1 MQLGQ
6 QRNFWKT
13 KEQQI
18 DGLCEVTYQVNE
30 LPKYMIRD
38 RPELVPQRQ
47 QCQEDKYYE
56 IVKTKNVDNCERR
69 SAFSFV
75 NPGHYMCKGPNCKDM
90 WARTSETRYIA
101 CGSRGNLMVQT
112 IINQGEL
119 NQDLSGINT
128 ERIVTGTLQV
138 LRLREVRS
146 QSPKPQPSN
155 MTPLKNMMY
164 EYSFKAYES
173 VQRQEE
179 QMQQMNRI
187 PRDVAK
193 DPEQLA
199 KAIPAVSM
207 MAHKRIPKSKIMQ
220 EVKSLVQTLI
230 EELQRPIE
238 TNAVEKQVPMKVL
251 AVARA
256 LAMLSKTEIQQ
267 IYQQVKPQLGQ
278 QHKNLFFDAVVMA
291 GTPESVYF
299 LKEQIESGELS
310 KINIISLFYMLP
322 NTLMFPTQEVLEQLI
337 ELSKSQRIQDCRFTR
352 NVVMMSITTLLE
364 KACLSKNRE
373 IKYPVWVMGEMCHPN
388 SRVLQE
394 KWIPHLLKELET
406 SQHMYRKN
414 EIIVA
419 LGMLP
424 HEQIIGKL
432 IPIVEGR
439 VQHMTQV
446 PRMTRLLALWSL
458 ATSGMIKP
466 QTVEPIFYSIFA
478 NPAEATEM
486 RIAAFNV
493 LLKLNPAMDVFQKI
507 AARTWYEQDKEV
519 LKVVNTALWTLSQ
532 ENWTAQQG
540 VSQVMTLGKKARLTY
555 PLIKKTR
562 EILPTS
568 FSFYTSQKF
577 ERLGTGLEG
586 MTNWIASE
594 TSFIPL
600 EFYTELR
607 YFLSQYNFKPFAL
620 GLRMQ
625 GAENLY
631 NKLHELIEPLQS
643 GQSVEEQIEGMK
655 RQIESSL
662 NSEWRKVIEKLNIKT
677 RDSSKMSGA
686 VFVNLMETTP
696 FFANFAEMTTKQ
708 MKEEVIR
715 IFKDRQSVK
724 EMIEQERK
732 ISLRTAGEQFKAQN
746 LIPSDMGIPII
757 INNRMPVVS
766 SVEGM
771 TKVHLSFRQP
781 SAMLKAKVFH
791 TMQFIAEVAM
801 VNPFNKEYL
810 TTTFDQS
817 LVIQLPLEVKVE
829 LDMPA
834 QLAVFKIKM
843 LEQFSKVFDMVHYH
857 VHPFT
862 AKQSVESL
870 TPASLSPEKRMIE
883 SRDQLKQVSKTFG
896 EYLGLHM
903 TTQVRTES
911 RFYDFKTLFDK
922 LSLYHYNPL
931 NMFRFVFSNLA
942 LDDQSRPSIRRHEY
956 TLKFDPT
963 QSSTKEI
970 KFQLKVGYAAK
981 TEQSE
986 PVKYMKVKMIS
997 EQEAVEESKKVPATS
1012 PVFKALRKLMPFTIE
1027 SEPVQ
1032 EKRSHPE
1039 RQEKIVKAVESL
1051 DKSLES
1057 ISALTFKLSTTLEGS
1072 SRPRTWKYF
1081 MTLVGGQKQESSERR
1096 IKSQWNINLQSEQS
1110 QKSIVL
1116 RGKLE
1121 SPTLPVWEESEIR
1134 NSLIDFRFHNTLE
1147 VLESGSRQW
1156 NIDVTGNSKVSH
1168 EQKEFSKVSQEA
1180 KRCQLLKERK
1190 QSEKAVLAKL
1200 SPACEKVREQSATL
1214 DEVEFTI
1221 RYNNVPRSVEYVET
1235 MAVDSMK
1242 ALLWPFRRINEERS
1256 RVNMENSIRSAP
1268 VMVRLVFNKRSP
1280 SFDMT
1285 VQRPQ
1290 EELKFRQIR
1299 LPSVVRKVLPL
1310 KAGVNNVKLIA
1321 QKLTGHSLFPVCKL
1335 ESQTLKTFDNKTF
1348 PAHLDYCYHLLAAD
1362 CSQSKSFSVMAR
1374 NMKPGDRKELKVV
1387 LGQTIIKIVPQ
1398 SSSLQSQKRII
1409 VDEQELTIQPNQ
1421 WLQVRSKLNR
1431 NSVVA
1436 HVFRSQNNV
1445 IQIKGEWQKIQLTF
1459 DGQNV
1464 AVEVAPVYKSLMC
1477 GMCGN
1482 FNQQVKDELEGP
1494 SKCMYSKPEIKIA
1507 SYRINNLP
1515 QSCEQE
1521 KPLSQMIKQKL
1532 EKETSECIKRKQ
1544 IPTKVNLQKI

>member
-1 MQLGQ
+1 
-6 QRNFWKT
+6 
-13 KEQQI
+13 
-18 DGLCEVTYQVNE
+18 
-30 LPKYMIRD
+30 
-38 RPELVPQRQ
+38 
-47 QCQEDKYYE
+47 
-56 IVKTKNVDNCERR
+56 
-69 SAFSFV
+69 
-75 NPGHYMCKGPNCKDM
+75 
-90 WARTSETRYIA
+90 
-101 CGSRGNLMVQT
+101 
-112 IINQGEL
+112 
-119 NQDLSGINT
+119 
-128 ERIVTGTLQV
+128 
-138 LRLREVRS
+138 
-146 QSPKPQPSN
+146 
-155 MTPLKNMMY
+155 
-164 EYSFKAYES
+164 
-173 VQRQEE
+173 
-179 QMQQMNRI
+179 
-187 PRDVAK
+187 
-193 DPEQLA
+193 
-199 KAIPAVSM
+199 
-207 MAHKRIPKSKIMQ
+207 
-220 EVKSLVQTLI
+220 
-230 EELQRPIE
+230 
-238 TNAVEKQVPMKVL
+238 
-251 AVARA
+251 
-256 LAMLSKTEIQQ
+256 
-267 IYQQVKPQLGQ
+267 
-278 QHKNLFFDAVVMA
+278 
-291 GTPESVYF
+291 
-299 LKEQIESGELS
+299 
-310 KINIISLFYMLP
+310 
-322 NTLMFPTQEVLEQLI
+322 
-337 ELSKSQRIQDCRFTR
+337 
-352 NVVMMSITTLLE
+352 
-364 KACLSKNRE
+364 
-373 IKYPVWVMGEMCHPN
+373 MG
-388 SRVLQE
+388 
-394 KWIPHLLKELET
+394 
-406 SQHMYRKN
+406 
-414 EIIVA
+414 
-419 LGMLP
+419 
-424 HEQIIGKL
+424 
-432 IPIVEGR
+432 
-439 VQHMTQV
+439 
-446 PRMTRLLALWSL
+446 
-458 ATSGMIKP
+458 
-466 QTVEPIFYSIFA
+466 
-478 NPAEATEM
+478 
-486 RIAAFNV
+486 
-493 LLKLNPAMDVFQKI
+493 
-507 AARTWYEQDKEV
+507 
-519 LKVVNTALWTLSQ
+519 
-532 ENWTAQQG
+532 
-540 VSQVMTLGKKARLTY
+540 
-555 PLIKKTR
+555 
-562 EILPTS
+562 
-568 FSFYTSQKF
+568 
-577 ERLGTGLEG
+577 
-586 MTNWIASE
+586 
-594 TSFIPL
+594 
-600 EFYTELR
+600 
-607 YFLSQYNFKPFAL
+607 
-620 GLRMQ
+620 
-625 GAENLY
+625 
-631 NKLHELIEPLQS
+631 
-643 GQSVEEQIEGMK
+643 
-655 RQIESSL
+655 
-662 NSEWRKVIEKLNIKT
+662 
-677 RDSSKMSGA
+677 
-686 VFVNLMETTP
+686 
-696 FFANFAEMTTKQ
+696 
-708 MKEEVIR
+708 
-715 IFKDRQSVK
+715 
-724 EMIEQERK
+724 
-732 ISLRTAGEQFKAQN
+732 
-746 LIPSDMGIPII
+746 
-757 INNRMPVVS
+757 
-766 SVEGM
+766 
-771 TKVHLSFRQP
+771 
-781 SAMLKAKVFH
+781 
-791 TMQFIAEVAM
+791 
-801 VNPFNKEYL
+801 
-810 TTTFDQS
+810 
-817 LVIQLPLEVKVE
+817 
-829 LDMPA
+829 
-834 QLAVFKIKM
+834 
-843 LEQFSKVFDMVHYH
+843 
-857 VHPFT
+857 
-862 AKQSVESL
+862 
-870 TPASLSPEKRMIE
+870 
-883 SRDQLKQVSKTFG
+883 
-896 EYLGLHM
+896 
-903 TTQVRTES
+903 
-911 RFYDFKTLFDK
+911 
-922 LSLYHYNPL
+922 NPL

-997 EQEAVEESKKVPATS
+997 EQEAIEESKKVPATS

-1116 RGKLE
+1116 RGELE
-1121 SPTLPVWEESEIR
+1121 SPILPVWEESEIR

-1214 DEVEFTI
+1214 DEVGFTI

-1362 CSQSKSFSVMAR
+1362 CSQS
-1374 NMKPGDRKELKVV
+1374 
-1387 LGQTIIKIVPQ
+1387 
-1398 SSSLQSQKRII
+1398 SSLQSQKKII

-1507 SYRINNLP
+1507 SYRISNLP

-1544 IPTKVNLQKI
+1544 IPTKVSKSLKTQQGECTILKHSVIRRPGQICISQKPVTQCAIGFQPAHPEPLNKKIPFTCLKE